1 MERRSHDKSEGREI
15 PRCPQKSFV
24 KVKTK
29 ADSSKVEKVANSNV
43 E

>member
-1 MERRSHDKSEGREI
+1 MEGRSQDKSEGRKI

-29 ADSSKVEKVANSNV
+29 ADSSKVEKGDN
-43 E
+43 